1 MTETTRTKP
10 QSLAARVRTISKPA
24 LSAAN
29 LKIEPEYRS
38 GLEEKIAGQL
48 KAAGI
53 EPEYETYT
61 IPYSVPAREAKYKPD
76 FTVGGII
83 IEAKGHFG
91 GKGFR
96 GRNFN
101 MTANSAKER
110 QKFALLKE
118 QYPNL
123 DIRFV
128 FQRAAAPIYKG
139 SPTTHAKWAAD
150 HGFPWA
156 DKGRIPPE
164 WIEEMK
170 QKPKRKA

>member
-1 MTETTRTKP
+1 
-10 QSLAARVRTISKPA
+10 LKPA
-24 LSAAN
+24 LKAA
-29 LKIEPEYRS
+29 IENAEIENDYRS
-38 GLEEKIAGQL
+38 GLEQKVAEQL

-53 EPEYETYT
+53 EAEYETYT

-76 FTVGGII
+76 FTANGII
-83 IEAKGHFG
+83 LEAKGHFG

-118 QYPNL
+118 QHPEL

-128 FQRAAAPIYKG
+128 FERASAPIYKG
-139 SPTTHAKWAAD
+139 SPTTHGKWATD
-150 HGFPWA
+150 HGFPWS
-156 DKGRIPPE
+156 DKGRVPPE

-170 QKPKRKA
+170 SKGNKRKKK